1 GKQHS
6 GMIAHSPRRGNQFV
20 IFSNKGT
27 NSIFPTLSNECRG
40 RGGTDVFGCLAKGKL
55 QFASVYAANTTVC
68 GKGATTTSSSVVQNP
83 KLSGNSGPGILPG
96 VPPEDHLAPSLSTTR
111 ACRRE
116 ARERIRAQCAGWGD
130 LAKSSGA
137 NTTAWL
143 APQAPS
149 LILSADRAGAGCGA
163 MAARAPWAAPPGYL
177 PSRCVAPCQV
187 PVRRWRLRQRR
198 AGELPVGEVQ
208 VHHL

>member
-83 KLSGNSGPGILPG
+83 
-96 VPPEDHLAPSLSTTR
+96 
-111 ACRRE
+111 
-116 ARERIRAQCAGWGD
+116 ERIRAQCAGWGD

-137 NTTAWL
+137 NTWL